1 MRWMNESQHNEL
13 TFHLLRLPSP
23 PYVSMKDT
31 VLAMDLIS
39 KLQLLVNVAELCR
52 VIGTNLHKT
61 LHSGQSIKVQTKV
74 LYKTSKS
81 G

>member
-1 MRWMNESQHNEL
+1 MFTR
-13 TFHLLRLPSP
+13 PSP
-23 PYVSMKDT
+23 VRLLPTPARYCLQDT
-31 VLAMDLIS
+31 VLAMNLID

-81 G
+81 GYVI